1 MKKHSLLFDS
11 LDIRCFF
18 GKLTLALILVLSL
31 FGYTSAQG
39 SNSTPLDVSNLSFT
53 PSTIDT
59 TDSSQTVS
67 VTVRATDVVND
78 VNRVI
83 VRFRSLTGN
92 QFAFATLSGQNRISG
107 DGRDGV
113 YQGGVIFPQ
122 NSKAGMWLIFE
133 INAFDS
139 LNYKNFYSSDISQRG
154 FPTELQ
160 VISVNEDVKPP
171 EIMDFSFTPSAIDT
185 TNGSQNVVVTVRAA
199 DAQAGV
205 RFLSVGFQIPN
216 DDILYGVSMKR
227 ISGDEKDGVY
237 QGNITFSERDAS
249 GTYEVS
255 VDTTDALGNANM
267 LGKTALT
274 ERGFAAELQ
283 IFNASQT
290 PQPIQKSRK
299 RTRILQL

>member
-11 LDIRCFF
+11 LAIRCFF

-39 SNSTPLDVSNLSFT
+39 TNSTPLDISDLSFN

-59 TDSSQTVS
+59 TDSSQTVT
-67 VTVRATDVVND
+67 VTVRATDVVSD
-78 VNRVI
+78 VTRVI

-92 QFAFATLSGQNRISG
+92 QFVFAALSSQNRISG
-107 DGRDGV
+107 DGRDGI

-122 NSKAGMWLIFE
+122 NSKAGKWYVFQ

-139 LNYKNFYSSDISQRG
+139 INYKNFYSSDITQRG
-154 FPTELQ
+154 FSTELQ

-171 EIMDFSFTPSAIDT
+171 EIIDFSFTPTAIDT

-205 RFLSVGFQIPN
+205 RFVSVAFLIPN
-216 DDILYGVSMKR
+216 DDIVYDVSMKR

-237 QGNITFSERDAS
+237 QGNVTFTERDAS
-249 GTYEVS
+249 GTYDVY
-255 VDTTDALGNANM
+255 VDTTDALGNPHM
-267 LGKTALT
+267 LGKTELT

-283 IFNASQT
+283 IFNTSQA
-290 PQPIQKSRK
+290 PQPTQKSRK
-299 RTRILQL
+299 RARILQL